1 MFERTKKVPI
11 STDLYRTIA
20 ANLGELGVD
29 SVREYVED
37 LVMRDLRE
45 KGLLPAYTE
54 EEEREV
60 ERRLRDL
67 GYLD

>member
-1 MFERTKKVPI
+1 MFERTKKVTI

-20 ANLGELGVD
+20 ANLQELGVG

-37 LVMRDLRE
+37 LVRRDLRE
-45 KGLLPAYTE
+45 RGLLPAYTE

>member
-1 MFERTKKVPI
+1 MFERTKKVAIPHE
-11 STDLYRTIA
+11 LYRTIVE
-20 ANLGELGVD
+20 NLAELGVG
-29 SVREYVED
+29 SVREYVEE
-37 LVMRDLRE
+37 VVRRDLRE
-45 KGLLPAYTE
+45 RGLLPAYTE

>member
-1 MFERTKKVPI
+1 MFERTKKVTI

-20 ANLGELGVD
+20 ANLQELGVG

-37 LVMRDLRE
+37 LVQRDLRE
-45 KGLLPAYTE
+45 RGLLPAYTE

>member
-1 MFERTKKVPI
+1 MFERTKKITI

-20 ANLGELGVD
+20 ANLKELGAG

-37 LVMRDLRE
+37 LVRRDLRE
-45 KGLLPAYTE
+45 RGLLPAYTE